1 MTRLVMHSIIAT
13 GLSGIALLPRPV
25 LAMTLQSEQDNPQ
38 HSALSTQHSALDV
51 VERFVEYVQQRES
64 YPETAR
70 RFVAEEWQRRKDGTA
85 LRTFI
90 PEALAVLHPRFKI
103 GLDAYEARQYG
114 YCAKI
119 MGELSLNSNRYLSSY
134 AALFQTKALV
144 QEVQLEYA
152 AMLLNFYLREDFD
165 VSEYCLDVAEMKFLQ
180 GYCLFH
186 TFQIEQA
193 RDALN
198 HFLEDYPESDPAL
211 RASARELLQSMSP
224 PPRKD
229 LGQVAHLMA
238 EAGLWLTEGETG
250 IDPQIQQAKA
260 LMILEEMIRNA
271 QQQERQQQQ
280 QRQGQGQPSAQQA
293 QTPQRPAEQS
303 ALPQGKATQGQLHSA
318 PRAAPGEV
326 WGSMKPQQ
334 RARILQVLQE
344 NFPNR
349 YRQLVEQYYKELA
362 REQ

>member
-1 MTRLVMHSIIAT
+1 MTRFVIHSIIAT
-13 GLSGIALLPRPV
+13 GLGGIALLPRPA
-25 LAMTLQSEQDNPQ
+25 LAMTPQGEQDKPQ
-38 HSALSTQHSALDV
+38 HSALSTQHSVLDV
-51 VERFVEYVQQRES
+51 VGRFVEYVQQRES
-64 YPETAR
+64 YPETVR
-70 RFVAEEWQRRKDGTA
+70 RFIAEEWQRRKDGTA

-103 GLDAYEARQYG
+103 GLDAYEARQHD

-165 VSEYCLDVAEMKFLQ
+165 VSQYCLDVEQMKFLQ

-186 TFQIEQA
+186 TFQIRQA
-193 RDALN
+193 RETLN

-250 IDPQIQQAKA
+250 VDPQTQQAKA

-280 QRQGQGQPSAQQA
+280 RQGRGQPSAQQA

-303 ALPQGKATQGQLHSA
+303 ALPPGKATQGQLHSA

>member
-1 MTRLVMHSIIAT
+1 
-13 GLSGIALLPRPV
+13 
-25 LAMTLQSEQDNPQ
+25 
-38 HSALSTQHSALDV
+38 
-51 VERFVEYVQQRES
+51 
-64 YPETAR
+64 
-70 RFVAEEWQRRKDGTA
+70 
-85 LRTFI
+85 
-90 PEALAVLHPRFKI
+90 
-103 GLDAYEARQYG
+103 
-114 YCAKI
+114 
-119 MGELSLNSNRYLSSY
+119 ELCLNSNRYLSSY

-165 VSEYCLDVAEMKFLQ
+165 VSQYCLDVAEMKFLQ

-238 EAGLWLTEGETG
+238 DAGLWLTEGETG

-280 QRQGQGQPSAQQA
+280 QQQGQGQPSAQQA
-293 QTPQRPAEQS
+293 QTPQRPASQS

>member
-1 MTRLVMHSIIAT
+1 MTRHVIHGSIIVA
-13 GLSGIALLPRPV
+13 GLSGIVLLPRPV
-25 LAMTLQSEQDNPQ
+25 LAMAPQSEQ
-38 HSALSTQHSALDV
+38 AEAQHSALDV
-51 VERFVEYVQQRES
+51 VGRFVEYVQQRES
-64 YPETAR
+64 YPETVR
-70 RFVAEEWQRRKDGTA
+70 QFITEEWQRRKDGKA

-144 QEVQLEYA
+144 QEVQLQYA

-238 EAGLWLTEGETG
+238 DAGLWLTEGETG

-280 QRQGQGQPSAQQA
+280 QQQGQGQPSAQQA
-293 QTPQRPAEQS
+293 QTPQRPASQS